1 MEIYIFVNVF
11 VVCLNPRSWRA
22 FSYWLSF
29 QSLHIEDLF
38 LNFFDKCLQ
47 KMKMSP
53 EPLVSSEAET
63 ACCSA
68 AVRGKKGFYF
78 FK

>member
-1 MEIYIFVNVF
+1 MFF

-29 QSLHIEDLF
+29 QSLHIEVF
-38 LNFFDKCLQ
+38 FFFNFFDKCLQ

-53 EPLVSSEAET
+53 EPLASSEAET
-63 ACCSA
+63 VLPCSSS
-68 AVRGKKGFYF
+68 RKEGILF
-78 FK
+78 